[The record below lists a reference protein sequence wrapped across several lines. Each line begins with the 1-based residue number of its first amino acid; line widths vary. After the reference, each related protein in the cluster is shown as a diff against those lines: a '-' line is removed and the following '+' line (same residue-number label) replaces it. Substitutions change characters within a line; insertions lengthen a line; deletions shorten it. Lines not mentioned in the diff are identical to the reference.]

1 MNDQQPG
8 KLIIISGPSGVG
20 KSTVVTQLTTEC
32 PLPLRLSVSAT
43 TRPPRGDDRPGENY
57 IFLSDEEFQ
66 ERVKAGEFLE
76 CVEVFG
82 RGHWYGTLREQVST
96 GLQQGDWIILEIDVE
111 GAQKVRSRF
120 PDAISIFIHPG
131 SVEELER
138 RLKGRGTDERQAI
151 ERRLEVAK
159 QEMDASVAYEH
170 IVINKSVQQ
179 TVDDICKIL
188 LSASDSKLQENK

>member
-1 MNDQQPG
+1 MNHQQTG

-20 KSTVVTQLTTEC
+20 KSTVVSQLISEC

-43 TRPPRGDDRPGENY
+43 TRPPRGDDKPGKNY

-66 ERVKAGEFLE
+66 QRAKAGEFIE

-82 RGHWYGTLREQVST
+82 RGHWYGTLHEQVST
-96 GLQQGDWIILEIDVE
+96 GLEQGDWIILEIDVE
-111 GAQKVRSRF
+111 GAQKVRNRF
-120 PDAISIFIHPG
+120 PEVITIFIHPG

-138 RLKGRGTDERQAI
+138 RLKGRGTDEQKAI

-179 TVDDICKIL
+179 TVDDICEIL
-188 LSASDSKLQENK
+188 LRASDTKLQEK